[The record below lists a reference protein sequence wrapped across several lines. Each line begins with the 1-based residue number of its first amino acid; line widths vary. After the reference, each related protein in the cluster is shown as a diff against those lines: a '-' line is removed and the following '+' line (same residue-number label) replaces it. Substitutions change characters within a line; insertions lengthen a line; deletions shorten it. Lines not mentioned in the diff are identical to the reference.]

1 MDLGLKGKVA
11 IITGGSYGIGK
22 GVAMRLAE
30 EGARVVICA
39 RREDILKET
48 AAEIEKA
55 GGEVLPVVADV
66 MKKDDCER
74 LVRSAVERF
83 GRVDILFN
91 NAGAGNA
98 NSFMD
103 TTPELWQEDHD
114 LKVIAAVRLSQL
126 CVPEMRKQ
134 GGGRIINLTII
145 RGKQPAANSVP
156 TAVSRAAGIAMTKAL
171 SKDLAPDNIL
181 VNTICVGVIRSGQH
195 ERRYQQVK
203 EQYGSLEEYY
213 RAMSKDIPLK
223 RFGEPEEVGD
233 LVAFLASERARYI
246 TGDAINIDGGTSGA
260 V

>member
-1 MDLGLKGKVA
+1 MDLGLNGKVA
-11 IITGGSYGIGK
+11 VITGGSYGIGK
-22 GVAMRLAE
+22 GIAVRLAE

-39 RREDILKET
+39 RREEVLKET

-66 MKKDDCER
+66 MKAEDCER

-83 GRVDILFN
+83 GRVDILVN
-91 NAGAGNA
+91 NAGASNA
-98 NSFMD
+98 KSFMD
-103 TTPELWQEDHD
+103 TTPELWQEDHE
-114 LKVIAAVRLSQL
+114 LKVIAAVRLGQL

-134 GGGRIINLTII
+134 GGGRIINITMI
-145 RGKQPAANSVP
+145 RGKQPAATSVP

-171 SKDLAPDNIL
+171 SKDLAGDNIL
-181 VNTICVGVIRSGQH
+181 VNTVCVGVIRSGQH
-195 ERRYQQVK
+195 ERRYETVK
-203 EQYGSLEEYY
+203 DKHGSLDEYY
-213 RAMSKDIPLK
+213 QAMSKDIPLK

-233 LVAFLASERARYI
+233 LVAFLASERAKYI